1 MSISF
6 LVFRFQDE
14 EKEDDNDQDDD
25 VTESG
30 GIPSGTSGAADGTAV
45 EDGEG
50 MKEKTDKELEEE
62 FAAWQACCDI
72 YIYTYI
78 YIVLR

>member
-1 MSISF
+1 M
-6 LVFRFQDE
+6 QDE

-30 GIPSGTSGAADGTAV
+30 GIPTGTSGAADGTTA

-62 FAAWQACCDI
+62 FAAWQACFFFSFCFCDKPRLH
-72 YIYTYI
+72 TQ
-78 YIVLR
+78 LAL